1 MTFQIVFSV
10 KEDTDNP
17 VNQSKHK
24 AITCSPREVRENECK
39 RVLIGWQNGASIFL
53 SQSLSVMKS
62 NSN

>member
-1 MTFQIVFSV
+1 MTFQIVFPV

-39 RVLIGWQNGASIFL
+39 RVTIGFWFTSDWMEKWREYIF
-53 SQSLSVMKS
+53 KPIT
-62 NSN
+62 